1 MKATILYYNDLATGG
16 SSDKEYRVQI
26 EHFKKGQW
34 NPAPQL
40 EGYVVLFQ
48 YGRRGGTLTAG
59 HKCDPVQ
66 LAEAERIYDKL
77 VREKTSKGYVGAE
90 AGTAAPLAPVEPP
103 DNSTRTQ
110 FPVELL
116 EEVTREEA
124 ELLVKDDRYLLQTKL
139 DGHRRQIE
147 KTKTGDFV
155 GYNKKGEPVA
165 LSAELVKSLKAITL
179 DSFFLDGEIIGDKY
193 YAFDIFFADG
203 TNIRTMPY
211 EKRWLLLDEKA
222 PDFAVDTWHSTAQ
235 KQAALAL
242 LLKRRAEG
250 ICFKRKDAPYRAG
263 RNGQHKKF
271 KFLKSASCKVI
282 GMGHKGHNSA
292 TLALLDK
299 GKWREVG
306 RVSLNGKDS
315 RIKLG
320 SILEITFLY
329 VGSGGR
335 LYQPRV
341 KEMRTDIAESEC
353 VFAQL
358 KKAFKEG
365 IAA

>member
-16 SSDKEYRVQI
+16 SSDKTYQIQVTKNGSGYIVQ
-26 EHFKKGQW
+26 
-34 NPAPQL
+34 
-40 EGYVVLFQ
+40 FQ
-48 YGRRGGTLTAG
+48 FGRRGGTLQSGVKTNE
-59 HKCDPVQ
+59 PVP
-66 LAEAERIYDKL
+66 LEEAERVYEKL
-77 VREKTSKGYVGAE
+77 VREKMSKGYVGAE

-103 DNSTRTQ
+103 ANSTRTQ

-116 EEVTREEA
+116 EEITREEA
-124 ELLVKDDRYLLQTKL
+124 EALVKDDRYILQTKL

-147 KTKTGDFV
+147 KTKASNFV
-155 GYNKKGEPVA
+155 GYNKKGETVA
-165 LSAELVKSLKAITL
+165 LPAELVESLKAIAL
-179 DSFFLDGEIIGDKY
+179 DSFFIDGEIIGDKY

-203 TNIRTMPY
+203 TNIKTMPY

-222 PDFAVDTWHSTAQ
+222 PEFTVDTWLSTTQ

-242 LLKRRAEG
+242 LLKKRAEG
-250 ICFKRKDAPYRAG
+250 VCFKCKDAPYRAG

-292 TLALLDK
+292 TLALLDE

-315 RIKLG
+315 RIRIG

-329 VGSGGR
+329 VGAGGR
-335 LYQPRV
+335 LFQPRV

-353 VFAQL
+353 VFSQL